1 MSTTPILGITELA
14 AAQAQP
20 ELVINEALRKLEAV
34 AQLAALDRDLA
45 TPPASPADGD
55 RYIVPAGATG
65 AWSGQQN
72 RVALNISGT
81 WHFLVPLDGWRCWL
95 ADEQV
100 YVQYAGG
107 SPDGWF

>member
-34 AQLAALDRDLA
+34 AQLAAIDRDLA
-45 TPPASPADGD
+45 TPPGSPADGD
-55 RYIVPAGATG
+55 RYIVPPAATG
-65 AWSGQQN
+65 AWSGQTN
-72 RVALNISGT
+72 RVALNIAGT
-81 WHFLVPLDGWRCWL
+81 WHFLQPLDGWRCWL
-95 ADEQV
+95 NDEQV
-100 YVQYAGG
+100 FVQYAGG